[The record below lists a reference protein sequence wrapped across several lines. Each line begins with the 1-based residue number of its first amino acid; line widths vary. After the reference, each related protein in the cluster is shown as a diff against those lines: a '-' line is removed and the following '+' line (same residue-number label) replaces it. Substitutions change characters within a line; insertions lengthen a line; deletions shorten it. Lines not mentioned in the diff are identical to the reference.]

1 MHWTYQQ
8 VPLVLY
14 LHVNQL
20 HVKWHAI
27 KSILT
32 FLFSNFFPKNIM
44 RWTVTTDGSTKY
56 YSNSV
61 DLSVIYT
68 LLEIYSGNIKLNS
81 VRIDFPQIFLCVKI
95 VKFNEHA
102 CV

>member
-1 MHWTYQQ
+1 M
-8 VPLVLY
+8 L
-14 LHVNQL
+14 
-20 HVKWHAI
+20 I

-44 RWTVTTDGSTKY
+44 RWTVITDGRTKY

-68 LLEIYSGNIKLNS
+68 FLEIYI
-81 VRIDFPQIFLCVKI
+81 I
-95 VKFNEHA
+95 VETSN
-102 CV
+102 

>member
-20 HVKWHAI
+20 HVKWHAFI
-27 KSILT
+27 
-32 FLFSNFFPKNIM
+32 FSNFFQKNIM
-44 RWTVTTDGSTKY
+44 RWTVATVGSSKY

-68 LLEIYSGNIKLNS
+68 FLEIYSGNIKINS
-81 VRIDFPQIFLCVKI
+81 VTMDPPPNIFMHEDIEV
-95 VKFNEHA
+95 
-102 CV
+102 

>member
-1 MHWTYQQ
+1 MR
-8 VPLVLY
+8 
-14 LHVNQL
+14 
-20 HVKWHAI
+20 

-68 LLEIYSGNIKLNS
+68 FLEIYIIVETSKWTVSELN
-81 VRIDFPQIFLCVKI
+81 FPQIFLCVKI
-95 VKFNEHA
+95 VKFDEHA
-102 CV
+102 RVWKAFTLF

>member
-1 MHWTYQQ
+1 MR
-8 VPLVLY
+8 
-14 LHVNQL
+14 
-20 HVKWHAI
+20 

-44 RWTVTTDGSTKY
+44 RWTVATVGSSKY

-68 LLEIYSGNIKLNS
+68 FLEIYSGNIKINS
-81 VRIDFPQIFLCVKI
+81 VTMDPPPNIFMHEDIEV
-95 VKFNEHA
+95 
-102 CV
+102 

>member
-1 MHWTYQQ
+1 M
-8 VPLVLY
+8 L
-14 LHVNQL
+14 
-20 HVKWHAI
+20 

-56 YSNSV
+56 HSNSV

-68 LLEIYSGNIKLNS
+68 FLEIYSGNIKINS
-81 VRIDFPQIFLCVKI
+81 VRMDFPPNVFMHEDSEV
-95 VKFNEHA
+95 
-102 CV
+102 

>member
-1 MHWTYQQ
+1 M
-8 VPLVLY
+8 L
-14 LHVNQL
+14 
-20 HVKWHAI
+20 

-44 RWTVTTDGSTKY
+44 RWTVATDGSSKY

-68 LLEIYSGNIKLNS
+68 FLDIYSGNIKMNS
-81 VRIDFPQIFLCVKI
+81 VRIDFPPNIFMREDCEV
-95 VKFNEHA
+95 
-102 CV
+102 

>member
-1 MHWTYQQ
+1 M
-8 VPLVLY
+8 L
-14 LHVNQL
+14 
-20 HVKWHAI
+20 

-44 RWTVTTDGSTKY
+44 RWRVTTDGSTNY

-68 LLEIYSGNIKLNS
+68 FLEIYSGNIKLNS
-81 VRIDFPQIFLCVKI
+81 VRIDFPPNIFMREDCEV
-95 VKFNEHA
+95 
-102 CV
+102 